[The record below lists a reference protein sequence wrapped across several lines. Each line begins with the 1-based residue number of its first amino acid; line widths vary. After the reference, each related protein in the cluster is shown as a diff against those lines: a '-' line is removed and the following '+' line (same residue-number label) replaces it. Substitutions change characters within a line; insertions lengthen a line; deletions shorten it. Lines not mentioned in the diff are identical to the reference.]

1 MQTPLATAIV
11 FLYALCGLTVLGLL
25 VLFALKLRNI
35 SVEKQT
41 MRCLEKYR
49 DYFVY
54 LQAHGEEEERL
65 QVPYGAVTQKEKQII
80 QKKLFEL
87 MERVTGIHRDKLIW
101 LCEDMGLVEL
111 DMQRLNGWWKWTRVD
126 AVYNLGIMRSKLAVP
141 ALMTLLQKNTNDTSV
156 FIIARSVAKCARNTE
171 DLREMATHVVRAKN
185 NVHQLIVDIISDS
198 QVDTAPLFAQ
208 FLQESDAEL
217 VQIGLIGYAV
227 HAQPGIEP
235 ALFQLIQSPD
245 KEVRIKA
252 VKLMCRDTRYMNE
265 QTVTDFMNHKDWE
278 IRAMAAKAIGSL
290 KLHAYIPTLKK
301 AVGDANW
308 WVRHHSARSLAQLE
322 VEGFAALCEI
332 LQEERNGQKS
342 EMAHQVIQEE
352 LEKEKLV
359 LQGATAT
366 ATEKLVQYNEKLHL
380 YRKSYRKT
388 ISTVQALE
396 R

>member
-1 MQTPLATAIV
+1 MV
-11 FLYALCGLTVLGLL
+11 
-25 VLFALKLRNI
+25 
-35 SVEKQT
+35 
-41 MRCLEKYR
+41 
-49 DYFVY
+49 
-54 LQAHGEEEERL
+54 
-65 QVPYGAVTQKEKQII
+65 
-80 QKKLFEL
+80 
-87 MERVTGIHRDKLIW
+87 
-101 LCEDMGLVEL
+101 
-111 DMQRLNGWWKWTRVD
+111 
-126 AVYNLGIMRSKLAVP
+126 
-141 ALMTLLQKNTNDTSV
+141 
-156 FIIARSVAKCARNTE
+156 
-171 DLREMATHVVRAKN
+171 THVVGAKK

-217 VQIGLIGYAV
+217 VQIGLIGYTV
-227 HAQPGIEP
+227 HVQPGIEP
-235 ALFQLIQSPD
+235 GLYQLIQSPD

-252 VKLMCRDTRYMNE
+252 VKLMCRDIRYMNE

-290 KLHAYIPTLKK
+290 KLHSYIPLLKK

-332 LQEERNGQKS
+332 LQEERNGHKS

-359 LQGATAT
+359 LQGAT

>member
-11 FLYALCGLTVLGLL
+11 FLYALCGLTVLGLV

-41 MRCLEKYR
+41 VRCLEKYR

-54 LQAHGEEEERL
+54 LQAHGEEEGRL
-65 QVPYGAVTQKEKQII
+65 QVPYGEMTQKEKQII

-111 DMQRLNGWWKWTRVD
+111 DMQRLNGRWKWTRVD
-126 AVYNLGIMRSKLAVP
+126 AAYNLGIMRSKLAVP
-141 ALMTLLQKNTNDTSV
+141 ALLTLLQKNTNDTSV

-171 DLREMATHVVRAKN
+171 DLREMVTHVVGAKK

-217 VQIGLIGYAV
+217 VKIGLIGYTV
-227 HAQPGIEP
+227 HVQPGIEP
-235 ALFQLIQSPD
+235 ALYQLIQAPD

-252 VKLMCRDTRYMNE
+252 VKLMCRDVRYMNE

-290 KLHAYIPTLKK
+290 KLLPYIPTLKK

-308 WVRHHSARSLAQLE
+308 WVRHHSARSLTQLE

-359 LQGATAT
+359 LQDAT

>member
-49 DYFVY
+49 DYFIY

-65 QVPYGAVTQKEKQII
+65 QVPYGEVTQKEKQII

-87 MERVTGIHRDKLIW
+87 MERVTGIHRDKLIR

-111 DMQRLNGWWKWTRVD
+111 DIQRLNGAWKWTRVD
-126 AVYNLGIMRSKLAVP
+126 AAYNLGIMRSKLAVP
-141 ALMTLLQKNTNDTSV
+141 GLLTLLQKNANDTSV
-156 FIIARSVAKCARNTE
+156 FIIARSIAKCARNTD
-171 DLREMATHVVRAKN
+171 DLREMVVQVVRARK
-185 NVHQLIVDIISDS
+185 NVHQLVVDIISDS
-198 QVDTAPLFAQ
+198 QVDTASLFAEL
-208 FLQESDAEL
+208 LQESDGEL
-217 VQIGLIGYAV
+217 VKVGLIGYAV
-227 HAQPGIEP
+227 HAQPGMEP
-235 ALFQLIQSPD
+235 VLRRLIQSTD

-252 VKLMCRDTRYMNE
+252 VKLMCRDVRYLNE

-278 IRAMAAKAIGSL
+278 IRAMVAKAIGTL
-290 KLHAYIPTLKK
+290 KLLPYIPSLKK
-301 AVGDANW
+301 AVGDASW

-359 LQGATAT
+359 IHDAT